1 MYRVRDEAGGEL
13 YNFSTLPA
21 ALNLMSSL
29 RDFYVLDKINYKSGN
44 RYAVG
49 IKVTL
54 DRDALPL
61 PLRPVAYTNPQ
72 WYLSSNWTLWPLI
85 K

>member
-1 MYRVRDEAGGEL
+1 
-13 YNFSTLPA
+13 
-21 ALNLMSSL
+21 
-29 RDFYVLDKINYKSGN
+29 VLDKSVVMPEE

-72 WYLSSNWTLWPLI
+72 WYLSSDWTLWPLT